1 MFEPVQKRFNQYT
14 LGNLAINRTDLK
26 SLDRQPGKKTP
37 RARDLEFFVLNERVA
52 WVFLYIS
59 MFHIYI
65 GFLTYRF
72 IHTVLLTEG
81 KKIEFLS

>member
-52 WVFLYIS
+52 WVFLYHLIII
-59 MFHIYI
+59 FQCLTFTLV
-65 GFLTYRF
+65 FLPIDSF
-72 IHTVLLTEG
+72 ILCY
-81 KKIEFLS
+81 